1 MSHEEFAP
9 FVCLVGCFVVI
20 IFYYKPEQIS
30 SSFFNFWTFLN
41 LCTVCSRIVHRFAE
55 TQEIPTL
62 DKRYFPAYNIIEFLF
77 LSPF

>member
-30 SSFFNFWTFLN
+30 SSFFSIFG
-41 LCTVCSRIVHRFAE
+41 
-55 TQEIPTL
+55 
-62 DKRYFPAYNIIEFLF
+62 LF
-77 LSPF
+77 LTYAQPVQELCIVLRKLKDFSY